1 MTDEERLRW
10 IRERPRRSLFWV
22 VVHALGSLKMALA
35 LLLVLLV
42 MSAYGA
48 LYESWYS
55 NKLAQAH
62 VYKAPWFLV
71 WVVALAVNL
80 VAVTLTRWPWQ
91 KKHAAF
97 IVTHYGIVVILIGAL
112 VGMMWG
118 KEGFVTLRV
127 GEATRQ
133 LSLKEKILFVQGVGE
148 SGFFTVPFDAEVA
161 GVRPGRPWSVDVRSG
176 GVKVEVLDYRE
187 DLVLQESLE
196 ADALRGAG
204 PGVELALESR
214 QMGGSLP
221 VVMVLEGVNE
231 EQKRDIAGLMSAR
244 LVRSLQPRAVGT
256 VVSERVPV
264 REIWMV
270 FEKAPGSPLV
280 HTEDEHRS
288 GWWVRMERE
297 QDGEHFLS
305 LRSPAG
311 LEEEV
316 KISTLRRG
324 PVRLSDGVSAV
335 TLQNF
340 WRNLVVEN
348 GEPQEGPEGEE
359 NTAALFWVETFVLPE
374 KAARPELSVAV
385 LPGGRAAYE
394 ALRNGVVTASG
405 EIEPGKVVDLGW
417 SSWSLRLVEAA
428 TAAVVQFVPTVVQQ
442 GGSVTFPDQ
451 QKVSGIQVVL
461 EAAGM
466 RSEPTW
472 VATGSSARVLL
483 DGRLPLF
490 LGYGFRSHRLPFE
503 VELKG
508 FEVPRDEG
516 TDSPANFISR
526 LVFTDLRTGQSV
538 QGVAQMNSPASYP
551 PQLWRQFVGNVY
563 KFSQAGWDPQDLGKT
578 TLQVLYDPGW
588 LLKWLGSLL
597 MCAGIFMM
605 FYLKP
610 YARKAAKMSSAGP
623 AFNAVNTTRGVSGQ
637 VVSTAVLSGRVVV
650 AEKSNS

>member
-10 IRERPRRSLFWV
+10 IRERPHRSAFWA

-48 LYESWYS
+48 LYESWSS

-91 KKHAAF
+91 RKHAAF
-97 IVTHYGIVVILIGAL
+97 IITHYGIVVILVGAL
-112 VGMMWG
+112 VGMVWG

-133 LSLKEKILFVQGVGE
+133 LSLKQKILFVEGLGD

-161 GVRPGRPWSVDVRSG
+161 GVRAGRPWWVDVRSG
-176 GVKVEVLDYRE
+176 GLKVSVVDFRQ
-187 DLVLQESLE
+187 DLVLRERLLE
-196 ADALRGAG
+196 DALRATG
-204 PGVELALESR
+204 PGVELILESAA
-214 QMGGSLP
+214 MGGSVP
-221 VVMVLEGVNE
+221 VALALDGSGE
-231 EQKRDIAGLMSAR
+231 EQKRDVSGLMSAR
-244 LVRSLQPRAVGT
+244 LVRKMSPRAVGT
-256 VVSERVPV
+256 VETERVPV

-270 FEKAPGSPLV
+270 FEKAPGNPLV
-280 HTEDEHRS
+280 HTEDEQRS
-288 GWWVRMERE
+288 GWWARLEARA
-297 QDGEHFLS
+297 GEEPVLS
-305 LRSPAG
+305 VRSPAG
-311 LEEEV
+311 LEEE
-316 KISTLRRG
+316 IPIGELRRG
-324 PVRLSDGVSAV
+324 VVRLSDGVTAL
-335 TLQNF
+335 TFQNY

-348 GEPQEGPEGEE
+348 GEPQEGPQGVE
-359 NTAALFWVETFVLPE
+359 NAAALFWLETTVLPE
-374 KAARPELSVAV
+374 EARVPQVTVAV
-385 LPGGRAAYE
+385 LPGGRAAFE
-394 ALRNGVVTASG
+394 AVRSGVVTASG
-405 EIEPGKVVDLGW
+405 EIVAGQLVDLGW
-417 SSWSLRLVEAA
+417 GSWSLKLVSA
-428 TAAVVQFVPTVVQQ
+428 TSAGIVVYEPAVAEGAS
-442 GGSVTFPDQ
+442 GGMMAGQ
-451 QKVSGIQVVL
+451 ERVSGIQVVL
-461 EAAGM
+461 EGAGM
-466 RSEPTW
+466 SSEPTW
-472 VATGSSARVLL
+472 VATGSSARVML
-483 DGRLPLF
+483 GGKLPVHV
-490 LGYGFRSHRLPFE
+490 GYGFKSHRLPFE
-503 VELKG
+503 VELKA

-538 QGVAQMNSPASYP
+538 QGVAQMNSPASFP
-551 PQLWRQFVGNVY
+551 PELWRQFVGNVY

-597 MCAGIFMM
+597 MCVGIFMM

-637 VVSTAVLSGRVVV
+637 VVSTAVVSGRVVM